1 MTPKMNRL
9 KSKLNSH
16 KKLTINTSQNINQ
29 NPRDNRNIRV
39 SEVVFLEDMKAIDAP
54 ERNTNVGAQ
63 KCVTQRVKKTGIL
76 LSMGSPGSKV

>member
-29 NPRDNRNIRV
+29 NPRDNKNKRV
-39 SEVVFLEDMKAIDAP
+39 SEVAFLEAIKAMDAP
-54 ERNTNVGAQ
+54 ERRINVGAQ
-63 KCVTQRVKKTGIL
+63 KCVIHRVKKTGIL
-76 LSMGSPGSKV
+76 LHTIVLI